1 VDFLSNHIE
10 ALIFS
15 SPEAL
20 KIDDMH
26 SCLIEMFATDIPT
39 EHIQEALLKIEQ
51 KYLTDDFSYALY
63 QHAEGYQFLTKPAYQ
78 ASIKILLKQASK
90 KRLSTSSIETLAIIA
105 YKQPISKGQ
114 IEQIRGV
121 NCDYAVQKL
130 LEKGLIEIWGKSDA
144 VGRPLIYG
152 TSPKFM
158 DYFGLKNLNELPQPK
173 DIAPEENEI
182 GKPVE

>member
-1 VDFLSNHIE
+1 MFAAEVPEEHIRE
-10 ALIFS
+10 ALQGIKTKYDQ
-15 SPEAL
+15 E
-20 KIDDMH
+20 
-26 SCLIEMFATDIPT
+26 EFA
-39 EHIQEALLKIEQ
+39 
-51 KYLTDDFSYALY
+51 FGLY
-63 QHAEGYQFLTKPAYQ
+63 DYAEGYQFLTKPAYQ

-130 LEKGLIEIWGKSDA
+130 LEKNLIEIRGKSDA
-144 VGRPLIYG
+144 VGRPLVYG

-158 DYFGLKNLNELPQPK
+158 DYFGLKNLNELPQLK
-173 DIAPEENEI
+173 DISPEENEI
-182 GKPVE
+182 GLPQE